1 VGLVNQTGDIVSRI
15 INLERYVEKI
25 RKLAGNTS
33 SIISRGGLTLLNN
46 SFIKMVSAADVQILY
61 IGPDGGGRQII
72 RIKRDSG
79 ADVLYTY
86 DVAGVQYWAL
96 TDNASTVV
104 VSDDAVAE
112 QGLARPYIPLPH
124 KVTDWN
130 VLPKTSSASFVTLDE
145 IRYYKQ
151 HPKVNMAI
159 RHGASVGSTGEWQV
173 LQDGVVKASGLIA
186 AVLNVAFANFTVTGS
201 HMAPLN
207 LDVQARVTSGGG
219 QVTACIREAGGV
231 QT

>member
-1 VGLVNQTGDIVSRI
+1 MGQVNLPTNLIDRIVK
-15 INLERYVEKI
+15 LERLVEAI

-33 SIISRGGLTLLNN
+33 SIISRGGLTLLEN
-46 SFIKMVSAADVQILY
+46 SFLKMVSAAGVEILY

-72 RIKRDSG
+72 RIRRDSG

-104 VSDDAVAE
+104 ASDDAVSG

-130 VLPKTSSASFVTLDE
+130 VLPKTSSASFTTLDE
-145 IRYYKQ
+145 IRYFKQ

-159 RHGASVGSTGEWQV
+159 RHGASVGSTGEWRV
-173 LQDGVVKASGLIA
+173 LQDGVVKASGSIA
-186 AVLNVAFANFTVTGS
+186 AVLDVAFASFTVTGS
-201 HMAPLN
+201 HMSPLN
-207 LDVQARVTSGGG
+207 LDVQARVVSGGG